1 MQPRDKDSINWAEC
15 QNNPIDI
22 NFHLKK
28 VWKVSIEK
36 SDSKMKRR

>member
-22 NFHLKK
+22 NFHFQNLIQQEQGDKNG
-28 VWKVSIEK
+28 II
-36 SDSKMKRR
+36 DG